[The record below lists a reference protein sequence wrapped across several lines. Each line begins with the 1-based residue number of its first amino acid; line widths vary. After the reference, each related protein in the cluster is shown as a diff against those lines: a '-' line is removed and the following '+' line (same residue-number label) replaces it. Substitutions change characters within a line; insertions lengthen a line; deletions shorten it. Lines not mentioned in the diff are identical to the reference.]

1 MRDFRRGSFLITFLM
16 CVVFCPPLSVV
27 LDWMFADSGLPIPGL
42 GEIMLLTASLSLG
55 ICSLRISIDSK
66 PEASAPAEKDHALP
80 MTEQQAPPRLLQR
93 LEPCLHGR
101 LWSITVRDHY
111 VDIRTEKGNVSLL
124 MRFSDAMSEAEPE
137 PGAQVHRSHWVA
149 WDAVER
155 VERDGAKMRLWLRS
169 GDAVPVSR
177 NHRGKVDE
185 RWPEEGVGP
194 LESA

>member
-1 MRDFRRGSFLITFLM
+1 M
-16 CVVFCPPLSVV
+16 CVVFCPPLHVV
-27 LDWMFADSGLPIPGL
+27 LKWMFADSGLPIPGL

-66 PEASAPAEKDHALP
+66 PEPVLPAAMESAPPLP
-80 MTEQQAPPRLLQR
+80 ELAPPRLLQR

-101 LWSITVRDHY
+101 LWSISVRDHY
-111 VDIRTEKGNVSLL
+111 VDIRTEKGKVSLL

-149 WDAVER
+149 WEAVEK

-169 GDAVPVSR
+169 GEAVPVSR

-185 RWPEEGVGP
+185 RWPEGEVSP
-194 LESA
+194 LASE